1 MPEGAEPRP
10 SGRAGH
16 RWCRSSPA
24 PQSRP
29 LPEGTFCRLPP
40 SPSTPAVGPRS
51 RHNELPEQM
60 VVPSPR
66 SRPACLSHENGGRRP
81 DRCPPSHPGQAVGTR
96 GHVLTRCLERPLD
109 SLCWALLLPTASLP
123 QPCPSS
129 TQKNDTC
136 FPLLHP
142 CLSEATGW
150 DCPEGWT
157 VQGLVSVHRGPHF
170 EQGPHPN
177 TVQSRAHAILLP
189 FTYPSLKTVQEALLF
204 LLPEHSSPDVS
215 PLTSFGCL
223 FNWHHPGPS
232 LSTLPKTA

>member
-1 MPEGAEPRP
+1 MKTGGDGQTDVHQAIPARQWGPEAM
-10 SGRAGH
+10 
-16 RWCRSSPA
+16 SSPGA
-24 PQSRP
+24 WS
-29 LPEGTFCRLPP
+29 
-40 SPSTPAVGPRS
+40 GPWT
-51 RHNELPEQM
+51 N
-60 VVPSPR
+60 
-66 SRPACLSHENGGRRP
+66 
-81 DRCPPSHPGQAVGTR
+81 
-96 GHVLTRCLERPLD
+96 

-136 FPLLHP
+136 FPLLDTSP
-142 CLSEATGW
+142 SSEATGW

-215 PLTSFGCL
+215 PLTSFRCL